1 MNKLQMAEQM
11 RRALQKFAQS
21 LSTEEAMEIAT
32 VYDAWQVG
40 KAYKVGEYLTYGTN
54 AVGDPQLYKVVQAHT
69 SQADWKPDAVA
80 SLYDPIGLD
89 AAGHPIWSAPTGAHD
104 AYNIGDIVDY
114 NGVLYESKINGNTT
128 VPGTDARYWTVY
140 AGN

>member
-21 LSTEEAMEIAT
+21 LSAEEAMEIAT
-32 VYDAWQVG
+32 VYDAWQPDTYYAAGV
-40 KAYKVGEYLTYGTN
+40 YLTYGVN
-54 AVGDPQLYKVVQAHT
+54 GVGDPQLYKVVQAHT
-69 SQADWKPDAVA
+69 SQADWKPDKVA

-104 AYNIGDIVDY
+104 AYAKGDIVDY
-114 NGVLYESKINGNTT
+114 NGTLYQSEIDGNTT
-128 VPGTDARYWTVY
+128 VPGTDTRYWTVY